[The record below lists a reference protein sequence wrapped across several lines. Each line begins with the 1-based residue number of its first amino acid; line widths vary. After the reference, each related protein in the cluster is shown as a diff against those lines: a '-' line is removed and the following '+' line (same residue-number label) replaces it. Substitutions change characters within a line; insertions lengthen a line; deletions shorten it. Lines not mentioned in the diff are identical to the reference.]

1 MQAREAVIVSAVRTP
16 TGSFLGSLANV
27 SATQLGSI
35 VIKGAVEKAGKGSGV
50 WSNPKV
56 IALLPEKMIF

>member
-1 MQAREAVIVSAVRTP
+1 MDLTVTLQAREVVIVSAVRTP

-35 VIKGAVEKAGKGSGV
+35 AIKGAVEKAGT
-50 WSNPKV
+50 
-56 IALLPEKMIF
+56 